1 MKKKMSR
8 GGQLL
13 NIHRKEIFGFAALMI
28 VFGHSQDFVHSVFPD
43 SLISV
48 IGYGGIGVT
57 MFAFLSGIGL
67 WHSLDNNDDILNFY
81 KKRIKRVIIPYLLI
95 AIPFC
100 LFLDI
105 YEQKDVLLFLQDV
118 TCISYWIKGRGA
130 WYVAWLI
137 PVYAVYPLYGRIA
150 HNRNWLS
157 AVLAIVEI
165 IVIALIGI
173 PIRFQSVAAATLA
186 FLIGDFIAKFI
197 KADSVWVIRGTAS
210 LILIAPV
217 YFFGI
222 LRTQAMYVI
231 SFACIGISLC
241 AILAIVLDHSI
252 KSIKRMLAEVGAVS
266 LESYLFNIYI
276 ISVAKVI
283 LGNRIDSFEGVC
295 GYVCVAIIGMVLS
308 LLVGKLEKRM

>member
-1 MKKKMSR
+1 MYEEKNES

-43 SLISV
+43 PLVSV

-57 MFAFLSGIGL
+57 MFAFLSGI
-67 WHSLDNNDDILNFY
+67 DNNDDILNFY

-165 IVIALIGI
+165 IMIALIGI
-173 PIRFQSVAAATLA
+173 PMRS
-186 FLIGDFIAKFI
+186 
-197 KADSVWVIRGTAS
+197 
-210 LILIAPV
+210 
-217 YFFGI
+217 
-222 LRTQAMYVI
+222 
-231 SFACIGISLC
+231 
-241 AILAIVLDHSI
+241 
-252 KSIKRMLAEVGAVS
+252 
-266 LESYLFNIYI
+266 
-276 ISVAKVI
+276 
-283 LGNRIDSFEGVC
+283 
-295 GYVCVAIIGMVLS
+295 
-308 LLVGKLEKRM
+308 

>member
-13 NIHRKEIFGFAALMI
+13 NIHRKEIFGFAALMVI
-28 VFGHSQDFVHSVFPD
+28 LGHSQDFVHSILPD

-81 KKRIKRVIIPYLLI
+81 KKRIQRVIIPYLLI

-137 PVYAVYPLYGRIA
+137 PVYTVYPLYGRIA
-150 HNRNWLS
+150 HNTNWLS
-157 AVLAIVEI
+157 AMLAVVEI
-165 IVIALIGI
+165 VLVMAVGI
-173 PIRFQSVAAATLA
+173 PVRFQSVAAATLA
-186 FLIGDFIAKFI
+186 FLIGDFIAKYI
-197 KADSVWVIRGTAS
+197 KTGSIWVIRGTVC
-210 LILIAPV
+210 LILIAPI

-222 LRTQAMYVI
+222 LRTQTMYVI
-231 SFACIGISLC
+231 SFACIGVSLC
-241 AILAIVLDHSI
+241 AILALILDVSI
-252 KSIKRMLAEVGAVS
+252 EAIKRILANLGVVS
-266 LESYLFNIYI
+266 LESYLFNIYT

-283 LGNRIDSFEGVC
+283 LGNRINSFAGVLA
-295 GYVCVAIIGMVLS
+295 YVFVAIVGIVLS
-308 LLVGKLEKRM
+308 LFAGKLEKRM

>member
-118 TCISYWIKGRGA
+118 TCISYWIKGRGMLHGL
-130 WYVAWLI
+130 YLYMQYILCMDVSHIIETGCQQYWL
-137 PVYAVYPLYGRIA
+137 
-150 HNRNWLS
+150 
-157 AVLAIVEI
+157 
-165 IVIALIGI
+165 
-173 PIRFQSVAAATLA
+173 
-186 FLIGDFIAKFI
+186 
-197 KADSVWVIRGTAS
+197 
-210 LILIAPV
+210 
-217 YFFGI
+217 
-222 LRTQAMYVI
+222 
-231 SFACIGISLC
+231 
-241 AILAIVLDHSI
+241 
-252 KSIKRMLAEVGAVS
+252 
-266 LESYLFNIYI
+266 
-276 ISVAKVI
+276 
-283 LGNRIDSFEGVC
+283 
-295 GYVCVAIIGMVLS
+295 
-308 LLVGKLEKRM
+308 

>member
-1 MKKKMSR
+1 MSAIALENKTILVTGAAGFIGSNLVKR
-8 GGQLL
+8 ICEEVPSAKVVGIDSVNDYKDAAGLWHEDRFRPLCTALANLVMNLILVQFIGIYGILL
-13 NIHRKEIFGFAALMI
+13 STVLSTLFIGMPWVI

-43 SLISV
+43 SLVSV

-105 YEQKDVLLFLQDV
+105 YEQKDVLLFLQDI

-165 IVIALIGI
+165 IMIALIGI

-186 FLIGDFIAKFI
+186 FLIGDFLAKFI
-197 KADSVWVIRGTAS
+197 KANSVWTIRGAAS

-222 LRTQAMYVI
+222 LRTQTMVRKALRRFM
-231 SFACIGISLC
+231 
-241 AILAIVLDHSI
+241 SI
-252 KSIKRMLAEVGAVS
+252 W
-266 LESYLFNIYI
+266 
-276 ISVAKVI
+276 
-283 LGNRIDSFEGVC
+283 
-295 GYVCVAIIGMVLS
+295 
-308 LLVGKLEKRM
+308 

>member
-1 MKKKMSR
+1 
-8 GGQLL
+8 
-13 NIHRKEIFGFAALMI
+13 
-28 VFGHSQDFVHSVFPD
+28 
-43 SLISV
+43 
-48 IGYGGIGVT
+48 

-67 WHSLDNNDDILNFY
+67 WHSLDNNNDILNFY
-81 KKRIKRVIIPYLLI
+81 KKRIHRVIIPYLLI
-95 AIPFC
+95 VIPFC

-130 WYVAWLI
+130 WYIAWLI
-137 PVYAVYPLYGRIA
+137 PVYAVYPLYG
-150 HNRNWLS
+150 
-157 AVLAIVEI
+157 
-165 IVIALIGI
+165 
-173 PIRFQSVAAATLA
+173 
-186 FLIGDFIAKFI
+186 
-197 KADSVWVIRGTAS
+197 
-210 LILIAPV
+210 
-217 YFFGI
+217 
-222 LRTQAMYVI
+222 
-231 SFACIGISLC
+231 CIGISLC

-308 LLVGKLEKRM
+308 LLVGKLEK